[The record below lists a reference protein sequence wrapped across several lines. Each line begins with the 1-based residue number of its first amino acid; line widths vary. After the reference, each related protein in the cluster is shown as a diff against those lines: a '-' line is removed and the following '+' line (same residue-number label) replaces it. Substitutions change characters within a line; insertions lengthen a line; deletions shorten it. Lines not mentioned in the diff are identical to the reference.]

1 MKILLIIFL
10 FFATYVDCSAK
21 DRDSL
26 YIYYSIND
34 SFVNII
40 DSISNVDKKS
50 NIKNDFQK
58 QDFYVFFIC
67 KSGDLFMYITHC
79 LLLEDEFGSKY
90 APFGCV
96 IKNDSFFYLVKND
109 ESRLPIDTLFRKTNN
124 QIIPSFASSQNFV
137 ESDNDSVPPIF
148 MVFRQSK
155 MFKYTNGN
163 FTAM

>member
-1 MKILLIIFL
+1 MRILLIILL
-10 FFATYVDCSAK
+10 FFATCTICSAS

-26 YIYYSIND
+26 YIYYSNND

-40 DSISNVDKKS
+40 DSISNVDKKR
-50 NIKNDFQK
+50 NIKNNFQK
-58 QDFYVFFIC
+58 QDFYVFFIY

-79 LLLEDEFGSKY
+79 LLLEDEFRSKY

-96 IKNDSFFYLVKND
+96 IKNDSFFYLVKSD
-109 ESRLPIDTLFRKTNN
+109 DSRLKIDTLFRKTNN
-124 QIIPSFASSQNFV
+124 QIIPSFATLHNHM
-137 ESDNDSVPPIF
+137 EGGNDSVPPIF

-155 MFKYTNGN
+155 MFKYTNGI